1 MTNKEKILVTGGAG
15 FIGSNFIRYLL
26 KNDPKVNLINYDA
39 LTYAGNLENISDLLN
54 NKRHIFIKGDIRDK
68 LALETLFKENN
79 ISGVINF
86 AAESHV
92 DRSLENPEDFIST
105 NIIGTINLLQ
115 NAKKYGINRFL
126 QISTD
131 EVYGSLTEDAPPFTE
146 NSPIQPNSPYSAS
159 KAAADHFVRAYNHS
173 YGLNTII
180 TRCSNNYGPY
190 QFPEKMIPLCI
201 NNAFNNKKI
210 PVYGDGMQIRD
221 WLYVED
227 HCEAIWLAFKEGKTG
242 EIYNIGGNCQIRNI
256 ELVKIILREC
266 GKDESLISFVKDRPG
281 HDKRYAMDFSKIKN
295 ELGWSPKYNFDEA
308 IKKTIKWYS
317 EHKNWL
323 NNLVSGAYMEYY
335 EKMYKNR

>member
-1 MTNKEKILVTGGAG
+1 
-15 FIGSNFIRYLL
+15 
-26 KNDPKVNLINYDA
+26 
-39 LTYAGNLENISDLLN
+39 
-54 NKRHIFIKGDIRDK
+54 
-68 LALETLFKENN
+68 
-79 ISGVINF
+79 
-86 AAESHV
+86 
-92 DRSLENPEDFIST
+92 
-105 NIIGTINLLQ
+105 
-115 NAKKYGINRFL
+115 
-126 QISTD
+126 
-131 EVYGSLTEDAPPFTE
+131 
-146 NSPIQPNSPYSAS
+146 
-159 KAAADHFVRAYNHS
+159 
-173 YGLNTII
+173 
-180 TRCSNNYGPY
+180 
-190 QFPEKMIPLCI
+190 
-201 NNAFNNKKI
+201 
-210 PVYGDGMQIRD
+210 
-221 WLYVED
+221 VED

>member
-1 MTNKEKILVTGGAG
+1 
-15 FIGSNFIRYLL
+15 
-26 KNDPKVNLINYDA
+26 
-39 LTYAGNLENISDLLN
+39 
-54 NKRHIFIKGDIRDK
+54 
-68 LALETLFKENN
+68 
-79 ISGVINF
+79 
-86 AAESHV
+86 
-92 DRSLENPEDFIST
+92 
-105 NIIGTINLLQ
+105 
-115 NAKKYGINRFL
+115 
-126 QISTD
+126 
-131 EVYGSLTEDAPPFTE
+131 
-146 NSPIQPNSPYSAS
+146 
-159 KAAADHFVRAYNHS
+159 
-173 YGLNTII
+173 
-180 TRCSNNYGPY
+180 
-190 QFPEKMIPLCI
+190 
-201 NNAFNNKKI
+201 
-210 PVYGDGMQIRD
+210 MQIRD